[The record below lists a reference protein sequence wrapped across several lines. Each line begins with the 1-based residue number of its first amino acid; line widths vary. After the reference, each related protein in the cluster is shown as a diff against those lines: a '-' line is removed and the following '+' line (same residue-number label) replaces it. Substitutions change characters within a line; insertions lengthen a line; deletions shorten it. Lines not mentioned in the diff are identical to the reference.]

1 MEFLNPTALYGI
13 LALPLLLIPYLIRR
27 KPQRIIFSSLLL
39 LTEYDSSARRR
50 LWGRLRLPP
59 AFFLQL
65 LLLTLLILALAE
77 PVLSVR
83 PTHIAI
89 VLDNSASMQTLENG
103 KTRFALAQERARSL
117 VADLGVNGRVELYR
131 TVPRLEKI
139 RATAFSPSEAAGA
152 IGALEVYDLGDRA
165 IDYDPVLNEMM
176 REQKYERVYLI
187 TDHPVSSQG
196 EKIRALSV
204 GSPQANIAL
213 LAFQVRRASL
223 ANAQLEATVELGNF
237 SAKEEKINV
246 LLRGSGTLLQS
257 RELVVGAGKTAEAGF
272 SGFAAH
278 PYYEVEIDARDAL
291 ALDNRAF
298 AVART
303 AATNLRILAVSPRP
317 QALASLGAIP
327 GVKLDV
333 VSPAEY
339 ERAERS
345 GYGLEIFHFATPAS
359 LPETPALFV
368 LPPDANALVDL
379 GRPIARTVVSRW
391 RDPHPL
397 TRYVNFSLFR
407 PIYARPLKPQV
418 AGDVII
424 ESPQGPLVFAI
435 ERRGARHLV
444 LGFDPFPYLGRE
456 NLPMSI
462 FTLNFLDWFLE
473 SGSRRGTASGEP
485 LVFGVAGQGGLLTT
499 PRGEKISLEP
509 GADNYAE
516 TFRQGVYQ
524 LKRNGENQLFAV
536 NLQDSNESDLRAPAQ
551 IAMKSAT
558 LSGGGA
564 AALISYWPYLLLAA
578 LLLLIIEWFIFPRMA
593 LLRARVRSGRVA

>member
-1 MEFLNPTALYGI
+1 MEFLNPSALYGL

-39 LTEYDSSARRR
+39 LTEYDASARPRP
-50 LWGRLRLPP
+50 WGRFRLPP

-83 PTHIAI
+83 PTHVAI

-103 KTRFALAQERARSL
+103 KTRFSLAQEKARSL
-117 VADLGVNGRVELYR
+117 VADLGVSGRVELYR

-139 RATAFSPSEAAGA
+139 RGTPFTPSEAAGA
-152 IGALEVYDLGDRA
+152 IGALEAYDLGDHA
-165 IDYDPVLNEMM
+165 IDYDQVLNEIM

-187 TDHPVSSQG
+187 TDHPAGGQG
-196 EKIRALSV
+196 ERIRVLSV
-204 GSPQANIAL
+204 GSPQGNMAL

-223 ANAQLEATVELGNF
+223 ANAQLEATVEVGNF
-237 SAKEEKINV
+237 SAKEEKIKV

-257 RELVVGAGKTAEAGF
+257 RELVIAAGKSAEASF
-272 SGFAAH
+272 AGFAAH
-278 PYYEVEIDARDAL
+278 PYYEAEIEVRDAL

-298 AVART
+298 AVAPT
-303 AATNLRILAVSPRP
+303 AANLRILAVSPRP

-333 VSPAEY
+333 IAPAEY
-339 ERAERS
+339 EKAARS

-359 LPETPALFV
+359 LPQTPALFV

-379 GRPIARTVVSRW
+379 GKPIARTVVSGW
-391 RDPHPL
+391 REPHTL
-397 TRYVNFSLFR
+397 TRYVNFTLFR
-407 PIYARPLKPQV
+407 PVYARTLKPQA

-424 ESPQGPLVFAI
+424 ESPQGALAFAI
-435 ERRGARHLV
+435 ERPGVRYLV

-462 FTLNFLDWFLE
+462 FTLNFLDWFFE
-473 SGSRRGTASGEP
+473 SSSRRGTASGEP
-485 LVFGVAGQGGLLTT
+485 LALGAPRQGRLLIT

-509 GADNYAE
+509 GANYFAG
-516 TFRQGVYQ
+516 TFRQGIYQ
-524 LKRNGENQLFAV
+524 LTGSGENQLFAV
-536 NLQDSNESDLRAPAQ
+536 NLQDANESDLRAPAP
-551 IAMKSAT
+551 IAIKGAAI
-558 LSGGGA
+558 GGSGA
-564 AALISYWPYLLLAA
+564 AALFSYWPYLLLAA
-578 LLLLIIEWFIFPRMA
+578 LLVLIIEWFVFPRMA
-593 LLRARVRSGRVA
+593 PPRARVRSGRFA

>member
-1 MEFLNPTALYGI
+1 MEFLNPTALYGL
-13 LALPLLLIPYLIRR
+13 LALPALLIPYLIRR

-39 LTEYDSSARRR
+39 LMEYDSSARRR
-50 LWGRLRLPP
+50 PWGRLRLPP

-89 VLDNSASMQTLENG
+89 VLDNSASMQTLEDG
-103 KTRFALAQERARSL
+103 KTRFALAQEKARSL

-131 TVPRLEKI
+131 AIPRLEKI
-139 RATAFSPSEAAGA
+139 RGTSLSSSEAAGA
-152 IGALEVYDLGDRA
+152 IGALEAYDLGDQA
-165 IDYDPVLNEMM
+165 IDYNQALTEMM
-176 REQKYERVYLI
+176 REQKYERAYLI
-187 TDHPVSSQG
+187 TDHPVNGQG

-204 GSPQANIAL
+204 GSPQANMAL

-223 ANAQLEATVELGNF
+223 ANAQLEATVEVGNF
-237 SAKEEKINV
+237 SAKEEKIKV

-257 RELVVGAGKTAEAGF
+257 RDLVIAAGKSAEASF

-278 PYYEVEIDARDAL
+278 PYYEAEIDVRDAL

-298 AVART
+298 AAAPT
-303 AATNLRILAVSPRP
+303 AANLRILAVSPRP

-327 GVKLDV
+327 GVKLDL
-333 VSPAEY
+333 VSPADY
-339 ERAERS
+339 EKAARS
-345 GYGLEIFHFATPAS
+345 GYGLEIFHFATPAG
-359 LPETPALFV
+359 LPQTPALFV

-379 GRPIARTVVSRW
+379 GKPVARAAVSGW
-391 RDPHPL
+391 RDPHTL
-397 TRYVNFSLFR
+397 TRYVNFTLFR
-407 PIYARPLKPQV
+407 PAYARPLKPQA

-424 ESPQGPLVFAI
+424 ESPQGALAFAI
-435 ERRGARHLV
+435 ERPGVRHLV

-462 FTLNFLDWFLE
+462 FTLNFLDWFFQ

-485 LVFGVAGQGGLLTT
+485 LALGVARQSGLLIT
-499 PRGEKISLEP
+499 PRGEKISLDA
-509 GADNYAE
+509 GTSYFTG

-524 LKRNGENQLFAV
+524 LRRDGENQLFAV
-536 NLQDSNESDLRAPAQ
+536 NLQDANESDLRAPAP
-551 IAMKSAT
+551 IAMKGAE
-558 LSGGGA
+558 SGSGGA
-564 AALISYWPYLLLAA
+564 AALFSYWPYLLLAS
-578 LLLLIIEWFIFPRMA
+578 LLVLIIEWFIFPRMTPF
-593 LLRARVRSGRVA
+593 RARVRSGRVA

>member
-1 MEFLNPTALYGI
+1 MEFLNPTALYGL
-13 LALPLLLIPYLIRR
+13 LALPLLLIPYLMRK

-39 LTEYDSSARRR
+39 LTDYDPSARRR
-50 LWGRLRLPP
+50 PWGRLRLPP

-89 VLDNSASMQTLENG
+89 VLDNSASMQTLEDG
-103 KTRFALAQERARSL
+103 KTRFALAQEKARSL

-131 TVPRLEKI
+131 AVPRLEKI
-139 RATAFSPSEAAGA
+139 RGTPLSPSEAASA

-165 IDYDPVLNEMM
+165 IDYHQALTELM

-187 TDHPVSSQG
+187 TDHPVSGQS

-204 GSPQANIAL
+204 GSPQANIGL

-223 ANAQLEATVELGNF
+223 ANAQLEATVEVGNF
-237 SAKEEKINV
+237 SAKEQKIKV
-246 LLRGSGTLLQS
+246 LLRGGGTLLQS
-257 RELVVGAGKTAEAGF
+257 RELVIVAGGTAEAGF
-272 SGFAAH
+272 SGLAAH
-278 PYYEVEIDARDAL
+278 PYYEAEIDGGDAL
-291 ALDNRAF
+291 PLDNRAF
-298 AVART
+298 AVAHT
-303 AATNLRILAVSPRP
+303 AANLRILAVSPRP
-317 QALASLGAIP
+317 QALTSLGAIP
-327 GVKLDV
+327 GVKLDI

-359 LPETPALFV
+359 LPQTPALFV
-368 LPPDANALVDL
+368 LPPDANDLVDL
-379 GRPIARTVVSRW
+379 GRPVARTVVSSW

-407 PIYARPLKPQV
+407 PIYARPLKPQA

-435 ERRGARHLV
+435 ERRGAHHLV
-444 LGFDPFPYLGRE
+444 LGFDPFPYLGRG

-462 FTLNFLDWFLE
+462 FTLNFLDWFF
-473 SGSRRGTASGEP
+473 GSTGQRGVGSGEP
-485 LVFGVAGQGGLLTT
+485 LSLGIGRQGDLMIT
-499 PRGEKISLEP
+499 PRGEKISLQT
-509 GADNYAE
+509 GANYF
-516 TFRQGVYQ
+516 TGTVLQGIYQ
-524 LKRNGENQLFAV
+524 LRRSGENQLFAV
-536 NLQDSNESDLRAPAQ
+536 NLQDANESDLRAPAP
-551 IAMKSAT
+551 IAIKGAE
-558 LSGGGA
+558 SGSGGA
-564 AALISYWPYLLLAA
+564 AAFFSYWPYLLLAS
-578 LLLLIIEWFIFPRMA
+578 LLVLIIEWFIFPRMA
-593 LLRARVRSGRVA
+593 PSRARVRSGRVA

>member
-1 MEFLNPTALYGI
+1 MEFLNPSALYGI

-39 LTEYDSSARRR
+39 LTEYDSSARRPP
-50 LWGRLRLPP
+50 WGRLRLPP

-77 PVLSVR
+77 PVLSVL

-89 VLDNSASMQTLENG
+89 VLDNSASMQTLEDG
-103 KTRFALAQERARSL
+103 KTRFALAQESARSL

-152 IGALEVYDLGDRA
+152 IGALEVYDLGDHA

-187 TDHPVSSQG
+187 TDHPVSGQG

-213 LAFQVRRASL
+213 LAFQVKRASL
-223 ANAQLEATVELGNF
+223 ANAQLEAIVEVGNF
-237 SAKEEKINV
+237 SAKEEKIKV
-246 LLRGSGTLLQS
+246 LLRGSVTLLQS
-257 RELVVGAGKTAEAGF
+257 RELVIGAGKTAEAGF

-278 PYYEVEIDARDAL
+278 PYYEAEIDVRDAL
-291 ALDNRAF
+291 PLDNRAF
-298 AVART
+298 AVAPT
-303 AATNLRILAVSPRP
+303 AANLRILGISPRP
-317 QALASLGAIP
+317 QALTSLGALP
-327 GVKLDV
+327 GAKLDLIWP
-333 VSPAEY
+333 SEY
-339 ERAERS
+339 EKPGRT
-345 GYGLEIFHFATPAS
+345 GYGLEIFHFAHPPS
-359 LPETPALFV
+359 LPQTPALFV

-379 GRPIARTVVSRW
+379 GKPIARTVVSGW
-391 RDPHPL
+391 RDPHAL

-407 PIYARPLKPQV
+407 PTYARSLKPQA

-444 LGFDPFPYLGRE
+444 LGFDPFPYLARD

-462 FTLNFLDWFLE
+462 FTLNFLDWFF
-473 SGSRRGTASGEP
+473 GSTGQRGIGSGEP
-485 LVFGVAGQGGLLTT
+485 LSLGVTRQGDLMIT
-499 PRGEKISLEP
+499 PRSEKISLET
-509 GADNYAE
+509 GVNYFAG
-516 TFRQGVYQ
+516 TFLQGIYQ
-524 LKRNGENQLFAV
+524 LGRSGEN
-536 NLQDSNESDLRAPAQ
+536 
-551 IAMKSAT
+551 
-558 LSGGGA
+558 
-564 AALISYWPYLLLAA
+564 
-578 LLLLIIEWFIFPRMA
+578 
-593 LLRARVRSGRVA
+593 

>member
-50 LWGRLRLPP
+50 PWGRLRLPP

-89 VLDNSASMQTLENG
+89 VLDNSASMQTLEDG
-103 KTRFALAQERARSL
+103 KTRFALAQESARSV

-139 RATAFSPSEAAGA
+139 HGTPFSPSEAAGA
-152 IGALEVYDLGDRA
+152 IGALEPDDLGDHA
-165 IDYDPVLNEMM
+165 IDYDQVLNEMM

-187 TDHPVSSQG
+187 TDHPVSGQG

-237 SAKEEKINV
+237 SAKEEKIKV

-257 RELVVGAGKTAEAGF
+257 RELVIGAGKTAEAGF

-278 PYYEVEIDARDAL
+278 PYYEAEIDVRDAL
-291 ALDNRAF
+291 PLDNRAF
-298 AVART
+298 AVAPT
-303 AATNLRILAVSPRP
+303 AANLRILAVSPRP

-327 GVKLDV
+327 GVKLDLI
-333 VSPAEY
+333 SPADY
-339 ERAERS
+339 EKAERS

-359 LPETPALFV
+359 LPQTPALFV
-368 LPPDANALVDL
+368 LPPDANDWVDL
-379 GRPIARTVVSRW
+379 GRPIARTVVSGW

-407 PIYARPLKPQV
+407 PIYARPLKPQ
-418 AGDVII
+418 ASGDVII

-444 LGFDPFPYLGRE
+444 LGFDPFPYLGRG

-462 FTLNFLDWFLE
+462 FTLNFLDWFFE

-485 LVFGVAGQGGLLTT
+485 LALGVAGQGGLLTT
-499 PRGEKISLEP
+499 PRGEKITLEP
-509 GADNYAE
+509 GANNYAE
-516 TFRQGVYQ
+516 TFRQGIYQ
-524 LKRNGENQLFAV
+524 LRRSGENQIFAV
-536 NLQDSNESDLRAPAQ
+536 NLQDANESDLRAPAP

-564 AALISYWPYLLLAA
+564 AALLSYWPYLLLAA
-578 LLLLIIEWFIFPRMA
+578 LLLLIIEWFVFPRMA

>member
-50 LWGRLRLPP
+50 PWGRLRLPP

-89 VLDNSASMQTLENG
+89 VLDNSASMQTLEDG
-103 KTRFALAQERARSL
+103 KTRFALAQESARSV

-139 RATAFSPSEAAGA
+139 HGTPFSPSEAAGA
-152 IGALEVYDLGDRA
+152 IGALEPDDLGDHA
-165 IDYDPVLNEMM
+165 IDYDQVLNEMM

-187 TDHPVSSQG
+187 TDHPVSGQG

-237 SAKEEKINV
+237 SAKEEKIKV

-257 RELVVGAGKTAEAGF
+257 RELVIGAGKTAEAGF

-278 PYYEVEIDARDAL
+278 PYYEAEIDVRDAL
-291 ALDNRAF
+291 PLDNRAF
-298 AVART
+298 AVAPT
-303 AATNLRILAVSPRP
+303 AANLRILAVSPRP

-327 GVKLDV
+327 GVKLDLI
-333 VSPAEY
+333 SPADY
-339 ERAERS
+339 EKAERS

-359 LPETPALFV
+359 LPQTPALFV
-368 LPPDANALVDL
+368 LPPDANDWVDL
-379 GRPIARTVVSRW
+379 GRPIARTVVSGW

-407 PIYARPLKPQV
+407 PIYARPLKPQ
-418 AGDVII
+418 ASGDVII

-444 LGFDPFPYLGRE
+444 LGFDPFPYLGRG

-462 FTLNFLDWFLE
+462 FTLNFLDWFFE

-485 LVFGVAGQGGLLTT
+485 LALGVAGQGGLLTT
-499 PRGEKISLEP
+499 PRGEKITLEP
-509 GADNYAE
+509 GANNYAG
-516 TFRQGVYQ
+516 TFRQGIYQ
-524 LKRNGENQLFAV
+524 FRRSGENQIFAV
-536 NLQDSNESDLRAPAQ
+536 NLQDANESDLRAPAP

-564 AALISYWPYLLLAA
+564 AALFSYWPYLLLAA
-578 LLLLIIEWFIFPRMA
+578 LLLLIIEWFVFPRMA

>member
-50 LWGRLRLPP
+50 PWGRLRLPP

-89 VLDNSASMQTLENG
+89 VLDNSASMQTLEDG
-103 KTRFALAQERARSL
+103 KTRFALAQESARSL

-139 RATAFSPSEAAGA
+139 HGTPFSPSEAAGA
-152 IGALEVYDLGDRA
+152 IGALEPDDLGDHA
-165 IDYDPVLNEMM
+165 IDYDQVLNEMM

-187 TDHPVSSQG
+187 TDHPVSGQG

-237 SAKEEKINV
+237 SAKEEKIKV

-257 RELVVGAGKTAEAGF
+257 RELVIGAGKTAEAGF

-278 PYYEVEIDARDAL
+278 PYYEAEIDVRDAL
-291 ALDNRAF
+291 PLDNRAF
-298 AVART
+298 AVAPM
-303 AATNLRILAVSPRP
+303 AANLRILAISPRP

-327 GVKLDV
+327 GVKLDLI
-333 VSPAEY
+333 SPADY
-339 ERAERS
+339 ENAERG

-359 LPETPALFV
+359 LPQTPALFV
-368 LPPDANALVDL
+368 LPPDANDWVDL
-379 GRPIARTVVSRW
+379 GRPIARTVVSGW

-407 PIYARPLKPQV
+407 PIYARPLKPQ
-418 AGDVII
+418 ASGDVII

-444 LGFDPFPYLGRE
+444 LGFDPFPYLGRG

-462 FTLNFLDWFLE
+462 FTLNFLDWFFE

-485 LVFGVAGQGGLLTT
+485 LALGVAGQGGLLTT
-499 PRGEKISLEP
+499 PRGEKITLEP
-509 GADNYAE
+509 GANNYAE
-516 TFRQGVYQ
+516 TFRQGIYQ
-524 LKRNGENQLFAV
+524 LRRSGENQIFAV
-536 NLQDSNESDLRAPAQ
+536 NLQNANESDLRAPGP

-564 AALISYWPYLLLAA
+564 AALFSYWPYLLLAA
-578 LLLLIIEWFIFPRMA
+578 LLLLIIEWFVFPRMA
-593 LLRARVRSGRVA
+593 LLRARVRSSRVA

>member
-1 MEFLNPTALYGI
+1 MEFLNPTALYGL
-13 LALPLLLIPYLIRR
+13 LALPLLLIPYWIRR

-39 LTEYDSSARRR
+39 LTEYDASARRR
-50 LWGRLRLPP
+50 PWGRLRLPP

-89 VLDNSASMQTLENG
+89 VLDNSASMQTLEDG
-103 KTRFALAQERARSL
+103 KTRFALAQESSRSL

-139 RATAFSPSEAAGA
+139 RGTPFSPSEAAGA
-152 IGALEVYDLGDRA
+152 IGALEPDDLGDHA
-165 IDYDPVLNEMM
+165 IEYDQALTEMM
-176 REQKYERVYLI
+176 REQKHERVYLI
-187 TDHPVSSQG
+187 TDHPVSGQG

-223 ANAQLEATVELGNF
+223 ANVQLEATVEVGNF
-237 SAKEEKINV
+237 SAKEEKIKV

-257 RELVVGAGKTAEAGF
+257 RELVIGAGKTAEAGF
-272 SGFAAH
+272 SGFTAH
-278 PYYEVEIDARDAL
+278 PYYEAEIDVRDAL

-298 AVART
+298 AAAPT
-303 AATNLRILAVSPRP
+303 AANLRILAVSPRP
-317 QALASLGAIP
+317 QALTSLGAIP
-327 GVKLDV
+327 GVKLDI

-359 LPETPALFV
+359 LPQTPALFV
-368 LPPDANALVDL
+368 LPPDANDLVDL
-379 GRPIARTVVSRW
+379 GRPVARTVVSSW

-407 PIYARPLKPQV
+407 PIYARPLKPQA

-435 ERRGARHLV
+435 ERRGAHHLV
-444 LGFDPFPYLGRE
+444 LGFDPFPYLGRG

-462 FTLNFLDWFLE
+462 FTLNFLDWFF
-473 SGSRRGTASGEP
+473 GSTGQRGTASGEP
-485 LVFGVAGQGGLLTT
+485 LALGVAGQGGLLTT

-509 GADNYAE
+509 GADNFAGTY
-516 TFRQGVYQ
+516 RQGVYQ
-524 LKRNGENQLFAV
+524 LRRSGENQLFAV
-536 NLQDSNESDLRAPAQ
+536 NLQDANESDLRAPAP
-551 IAMKSAT
+551 IAMKGAESG
-558 LSGGGA
+558 SGGVA
-564 AALISYWPYLLLAA
+564 AFFSYWPYLLLAS
-578 LLLLIIEWFIFPRMA
+578 LLVLIIEWFIFPRMA
-593 LLRARVRSGRVA
+593 PLRARVRSGRVA

>member
-1 MEFLNPTALYGI
+1 MEFLNPSALYGL

-39 LTEYDSSARRR
+39 LTEFAASARRR
-50 LWGRLRLPP
+50 PWGRLRLPP

-65 LLLTLLILALAE
+65 LLLTLLVLALAE

-89 VLDNSASMQTLENG
+89 VLDNSASMQTLEDG

-117 VADLGVNGRVELYR
+117 VADLGVTGRVELYR

-139 RATAFSPSEAAGA
+139 RATPFSPSEAGGA
-152 IGALEVYDLGDRA
+152 IGALEVYDLGDQA
-165 IDYDPVLNEMM
+165 IDYDQALSEMM
-176 REQKYERVYLI
+176 REQKYERAYLV
-187 TDHPVSSQG
+187 TDHPVSGQG

-204 GSPQANIAL
+204 GSPQANVAL

-223 ANAQLEATVELGNF
+223 ANAQLEATVEVGNF
-237 SAKEEKINV
+237 SAKEQKIKV

-257 RELVVGAGKTAEAGF
+257 RELVIAGGKSAEASF

-278 PYYEVEIDARDAL
+278 PYYEAEIDVRDAL
-291 ALDNRAF
+291 SLDNRAF
-298 AVART
+298 AVAPT
-303 AATNLRILAVSPRP
+303 AANLRILAVSPRP

-327 GVKLDV
+327 GVKLDLI
-333 VSPAEY
+333 SPADY
-339 ERAERS
+339 EKAARS

-359 LPETPALFV
+359 LPQTPALFV

-379 GRPIARTVVSRW
+379 GKPIARTVVSGW
-391 RDPHPL
+391 RDHHTL
-397 TRYVNFSLFR
+397 TRYVNFTLFR
-407 PIYARPLKPQV
+407 PAYARPVRPQA

-424 ESPQGPLVFAI
+424 ESSQGALAFAI
-435 ERRGARHLV
+435 EHPGVRHLV

-462 FTLNFLDWFLE
+462 FTLNFLDWFFE

-485 LVFGVAGQGGLLTT
+485 LSLGVAGQGGLLTT
-499 PRGEKISLEP
+499 PRGEKISLES
-509 GADNYAE
+509 GASNFAG
-516 TFRQGVYQ
+516 TFRQGIYQ
-524 LKRNGENQLFAV
+524 LRRSGENQLFAV
-536 NLQDSNESDLRAPAQ
+536 NLQDANESDLRAPVP
-551 IAMKSAT
+551 IAMKGAAMDS
-558 LSGGGA
+558 GGA
-564 AALISYWPYLLLAA
+564 AALFSYWPYLLLAS
-578 LLLLIIEWFIFPRMA
+578 LLLLIIEWFVFPRMA
-593 LLRARVRSGRVA
+593 PLRARVRSGRVA

>member
-50 LWGRLRLPP
+50 PWGRLRLPP

-89 VLDNSASMQTLENG
+89 VLDNSASMQTLEDG
-103 KTRFALAQERARSL
+103 KTRFALAQESARSL

-139 RATAFSPSEAAGA
+139 HGTPFSPSEAAGA
-152 IGALEVYDLGDRA
+152 IGALEPDDLGDHA
-165 IDYDPVLNEMM
+165 IDYDQVLNEMM

-187 TDHPVSSQG
+187 TDHPVSGQG

-237 SAKEEKINV
+237 SAKEEKIKV

-257 RELVVGAGKTAEAGF
+257 RELVIGAGKTAEAGF

-278 PYYEVEIDARDAL
+278 PYYEAEIDVRDAL
-291 ALDNRAF
+291 PLDNRAF
-298 AVART
+298 AVAPT
-303 AATNLRILAVSPRP
+303 AANLRILAVSPRP

-327 GVKLDV
+327 GVKLDLI
-333 VSPAEY
+333 SPADY
-339 ERAERS
+339 EKAERS

-359 LPETPALFV
+359 LPQTPALFV
-368 LPPDANALVDL
+368 LPPDANDWVDL
-379 GRPIARTVVSRW
+379 GRPIARTVVSGW

-407 PIYARPLKPQV
+407 PIYARPLKPQ
-418 AGDVII
+418 ASGDVII

-444 LGFDPFPYLGRE
+444 LGFDPFPYLGRG

-462 FTLNFLDWFLE
+462 FTLNFLDWFFE

-485 LVFGVAGQGGLLTT
+485 LALGVAGQGGLLTT

-509 GADNYAE
+509 GANNYAG
-516 TFRQGVYQ
+516 TFRQGIYQ
-524 LKRNGENQLFAV
+524 LRRSGENQIFAV
-536 NLQDSNESDLRAPAQ
+536 NLQDANESDLRAPAP

-564 AALISYWPYLLLAA
+564 AALFSYWPYLLLAA
-578 LLLLIIEWFIFPRMA
+578 LLLLIIEWFVFPRMA
-593 LLRARVRSGRVA
+593 LLRARVRSSRVA

>member
-50 LWGRLRLPP
+50 PWGRLRLPP

-89 VLDNSASMQTLENG
+89 VLDNSASMQTLEDG
-103 KTRFALAQERARSL
+103 KTRFALAQESARSV

-139 RATAFSPSEAAGA
+139 HGTPFSPSEAAGA
-152 IGALEVYDLGDRA
+152 IGALEPDDLGDHA
-165 IDYDPVLNEMM
+165 IDYDQVLNEMM

-187 TDHPVSSQG
+187 TDHPVSGQG

-237 SAKEEKINV
+237 SAKEEKIKV

-257 RELVVGAGKTAEAGF
+257 RELVIGAGKTAEAGF

-278 PYYEVEIDARDAL
+278 PYYEAEIDVRDAL
-291 ALDNRAF
+291 PLDNRAF
-298 AVART
+298 AVAPT
-303 AATNLRILAVSPRP
+303 AANLRILAVSPRP

-327 GVKLDV
+327 GVKLDLI
-333 VSPAEY
+333 SPADY
-339 ERAERS
+339 EKAERS

-359 LPETPALFV
+359 LPQTPALFV
-368 LPPDANALVDL
+368 LPPDANDWVDL
-379 GRPIARTVVSRW
+379 GRPIARTVVSGW

-407 PIYARPLKPQV
+407 PIYARPLKPQ
-418 AGDVII
+418 ASGDVII

-444 LGFDPFPYLGRE
+444 LGFDPFPYLGRG

-462 FTLNFLDWFLE
+462 FTLNFLDWFFE

-485 LVFGVAGQGGLLTT
+485 LALGVAGQGGLLTT
-499 PRGEKISLEP
+499 PRGEKITLEP
-509 GADNYAE
+509 GANNYAG
-516 TFRQGVYQ
+516 TFRQGIYQ
-524 LKRNGENQLFAV
+524 FRRSGENQIFAV
-536 NLQDSNESDLRAPAQ
+536 NLQDANESDLRAPAP

-564 AALISYWPYLLLAA
+564 AALLSYWPYLLLAA
-578 LLLLIIEWFIFPRMA
+578 LLLLIIEWFVFPRMA